1 MSSEPV
7 WIVIESVSPIQL
19 PIITFEQNRNTMK
32 LNTSLHQPLWSDLPN
47 SPLGLNFYKGIYPEP
62 QNFMK
67 PHKFNNKDSLSSIK
81 LVGVYANLESAQLA
95 VACAPNRKLLGPG
108 LIQ

>member
-19 PIITFEQNRNTMK
+19 PIITLDQNRNNLR
-32 LNTSLHQPLWSDLPN
+32 LNTSLHQPLWSDLSS
-47 SPLGLNFYKGIYPEP
+47 SPLGMNHHNDIYPEP

-67 PHKFNNKDSLSSIK
+67 PHNFHNKDSLSSIR
-81 LVGVYANLESAQLA
+81 LVGVFANLETAQLA
-95 VACAPNRKLLGPG
+95 VGCAPNRKLLGPG

>member
-19 PIITFEQNRNTMK
+19 PILTLDQNRNSMR

-47 SPLGLNFYKGIYPEP
+47 SPLGINFHNDIYPEP
-62 QNFMK
+62 QNFTR
-67 PHKFNNKDSLSSIK
+67 PQNFHNKDSLSSIK
-81 LVGVYANLESAQLA
+81 LVGIFANLESAQLA
-95 VACAPNRKLLGPG
+95 VGCAPNRKLLGPG
-108 LIQ
+108 VVQ

>member
-19 PIITFEQNRNTMK
+19 PILTYEQNRNAIR

-47 SPLGLNFYKGIYPEP
+47 SPLGLKLHNDIYPEP
-62 QNFMK
+62 QNFMRPQNFQSK
-67 PHKFNNKDSLSSIK
+67 ESLSSIK
-81 LVGVYANLESAQLA
+81 LVGVFANLESAQLA
-95 VACAPNRKLLGPG
+95 AGCAPNRKLLGPG
-108 LIQ
+108 IVQ